1 MVCAMRD
8 NATAATSSLYDS
20 LRDHVLH
27 AVYTSVSG
35 AGGRHVSKGS
45 VLSGPTEK
53 ASKNSGRNNA
63 TYLKSASGIKKDG
76 QDSIGADEA
85 IAMVWELSSK
95 TVSYGG
101 YASRIMKAYHKLA
114 TDKSVLGWLAGT
126 ARRVSSEDIFGTL
139 RGHKVYRGKLDAYEV
154 DVVDENVICAEDN
167 EISTEINGIA
177 GDIGSFIE
185 EYVETTGD
193 SLPIVYYKR
202 KMEDKDT
209 GVSFW
214 KKCGIPKTTAYRR
227 IAKFNKALLNEI
239 KSIECDKQ
247 VLTLA
252 IAKAFRMN

>member
-1 MVCAMRD
+1 MRD
-8 NATAATSSLYDS
+8 NNASATSKLYDE
-20 LRDHVLH
+20 LRYLVVSKVHV
-27 AVYTSVSG
+27 SVSG
-35 AGGRHVSKGS
+35 AGGRHVAKGS
-45 VLSGPTEK
+45 VLSGPSEK
-53 ASKNSGRNNA
+53 ASTNSGRNSA
-63 TYLKSASGIKKDG
+63 TYVKSAGGIAKDG

-85 IAMVWELSSK
+85 VAMIWELSSK

-154 DVVDENVICAEDN
+154 DVVDDNVICAEDN

-185 EYVETTGD
+185 EYVENTGD
-193 SLPIVYYKR
+193 SLPVVYYKR
-202 KMEDKDT
+202 KMADKDT
-209 GVSFW
+209 GIEFW

-239 KSIECDKQ
+239 KNIECDKE
-247 VLTLA
+247 VLALA
-252 IAKAFRMN
+252 IARAFRMN